1 MARRTF
7 KLKKLTYSNV
17 KRKVREIHGKIKR
30 GLFHKKK
37 YIWYREHCALDEK
50 AILLES
56 QHGGVVGG
64 NIFAIMK
71 ELCNNSEY
79 QDFTIYLSCF
89 EERMK
94 SRQELLKRNGLSERV
109 KVLSTGREEYYK
121 ILATAKYLINDN
133 TFINIFIKREGQVYL
148 NTWHGTPLKT
158 LGKKIKQDYAAIGN
172 AQHNFFVAD
181 YLLYPNEFTM
191 QHMLEDY
198 MIENMGSSKVLLTG
212 YPRNEVFLTEGRS
225 KEIRKECGMEQ
236 MEVYAY
242 LPTWRGVIGKITSQQ
257 QNERLYE
264 YLKELDGK
272 LKENQR
278 VYVKLHPISVKDIDL
293 SEFTKILPF
302 PSDEYETYEFLNAT
316 DGLITDYS
324 SVFFDYAVTGKKIIL
339 FTYDKEE
346 YTADRG
352 FYFSMDELPFPQTDT
367 VDCLLQC
374 MNTPKNYDDTEFLK
388 KFCAYERVGVT
399 KALLHK
405 VLFQEN
411 SPLLKEEKV
420 PDNGKKNVVIFAGG
434 FGKNGITTSVL
445 NMLRNMDR
453 SKHNF
458 IVIFRIVDLKR
469 HQESLLELPEDV
481 AHYGY
486 FDVRSLS
493 IKDAFLYKMWEDWKI
508 LPYKLAYPVL
518 RRRSKNDYERIFGGC
533 RVDKVIH
540 FNGYVNDMI
549 ALLEEAPC
557 SRTIFV
563 HNDMNME
570 IKAKHNV
577 NRGLLSHAYQNYDS
591 VAVVTPDLIEST
603 QKIASYLKD
612 KKHDGTSNIVVVR
625 NIIDY
630 KKVLEQGAKEFKL
643 DPQTRRNCTL
653 ALLDEILKSDA
664 KKFITVGRFSEEKGH
679 ARLMDAFA
687 KVLKDYPDT
696 YLFVVGGYG
705 HLFAKMKKKAL
716 KMKLNERIIVI
727 RYLSNPYPLLKICD
741 YFALSSFYEGFG
753 LVLAEAD
760 ILDVPCFSTR
770 VTGPTQ
776 FMEQYGGLLV
786 ENSTAGIEKG
796 LRMCLEGK
804 VPKNLTVDYEKY
816 NKEAVAQFEALLP

>member
-1 MARRTF
+1 MARRSII
-7 KLKKLTYSNV
+7 KKIKNMNLKKSY
-17 KRKVREIHGKIKR
+17 RELKAKIKK
-30 GLFHKKK
+30 GLFRKKK
-37 YIWYREHCALDEK
+37 YIWFRENCPLDEK

-71 ELCNNSEY
+71 ELANSPEY
-79 QDFTIYLSCF
+79 AEYTIYLACF
-89 EERMK
+89 E
-94 SRQELLKRNGLSERV
+94 SRLEGRYQLLRHHGLLDRV
-109 KVLSTGREEYYK
+109 KVVSTAREEYFK

-133 TFINIFIKREGQVYL
+133 TFTNVFIKREGQVYL

-158 LGKKIKQDYAAIGN
+158 LGKKIKLDYAAIGN
-172 AQHNFFVAD
+172 AQHNFYVAD

-198 MIENMGSSKVLLTG
+198 MVENLGSAKVLLTG

-225 KEIRKECGMEQ
+225 KEIRKACGMEN

-242 LPTWRGVIGKITSQQ
+242 LPTWRGVIGKITSRQ

-272 LKENQR
+272 LADNQR

-293 SEFTKILPF
+293 SGFTKILPF
-302 PSDEYETYEFLNAT
+302 PAAEYETYEFLNAT

-346 YTADRG
+346 YTSDRG
-352 FYFSMDELPFPQTDT
+352 FYFSMDELPFPQVDT
-367 VDCLLQC
+367 VDGLLQC
-374 MNTPKNYDDTEFLK
+374 MNQPKSYDDAEFLK
-388 KFCAYERVGVT
+388 KFCAYEHVGVT
-399 KALLHK
+399 KAVLHR
-405 VLFQEN
+405 VLFNEA
-411 SPLLKEEKV
+411 SALIKEDKV

-445 NMLRNMDR
+445 NMLRTMDR
-453 SKHNF
+453 SKYNF
-458 IVIFRIVDLKR
+458 TVIFRIVDLKT
-469 HQESLLELPEDV
+469 HPESLLELPEDV
-481 AHYGY
+481 GHLGY
-486 FDVRSLS
+486 FDVRSVS
-493 IKDAFLYKMWEDWKI
+493 VGDAFLYKMWEDWKI
-508 LPYKLAYPVL
+508 LPYKLAHPVI
-518 RRRSKNDYERIFGGC
+518 RRRSKNDYERILGGC
-533 RVDKVIH
+533 RVDHVIH

-557 SRTIFV
+557 KRTLFV
-563 HNDMNME
+563 HNDMDME
-570 IKAKHNV
+570 IKTKHNV
-577 NRGLLSHAYQNYDS
+577 NRNLLSNAYQTYDN
-591 VAVVTPDLIEST
+591 VAVVTPDLIPST
-603 QKIASYLKD
+603 QKIAAYLKD
-612 KKHDGTSNIVVVR
+612 KEHDGSANIVVAR

-643 DPQTRRNCTL
+643 DYGKTFRNCTL
-653 ALLDEILKSDA
+653 AHLDEVLKSDA

-679 ARLMDAFA
+679 LRLMKAFK

-696 YLFVVGGYG
+696 YLFIVGGYG
-705 HLFAKMKKKAL
+705 PLFPKMKKKAL
-716 KMKLNERIIVI
+716 KMKISQNVIVI
-727 RYLSNPYPLLKICD
+727 RYLSNPYPLVKACD

-786 ENSTAGIEKG
+786 DDSMDGIEQG
-796 LRMCLEGK
+796 IRACLEGK
-804 VPKNLTVDYEKY
+804 VPAKLTVDYEKY
-816 NKEAVAQFEALLP
+816 NEEAVAQFESLLS